1 MNNPRRKGECVIDLD
16 YLIDQLEDL
25 LTRSWRVPVINK
37 ALVDEEE
44 YLRLIDQM
52 RIAMPT
58 EIKQARQIQHDRDQI
73 VAQAKERAEH
83 IIALAEEQA
92 RQLVSE
98 HEVLKRAHQEREAII
113 QAAQKEAE
121 QIRAQADAYAL
132 EVLMEL
138 DKKLTEFHQI
148 VQNGIELLEA
158 QQKARRAF
166 LEGQGAPSE
175 TPAEEEEAHAVQEQQ
190 AEEPTGEQTE

>member
-1 MNNPRRKGECVIDLD
+1 M
-16 YLIDQLEDL
+16 
-25 LTRSWRVPVINK
+25 PVINK

-44 YLRLIDQM
+44 YLHLIDQM
-52 RIAMPT
+52 RISMPT

-98 HEVLKRAHQEREAII
+98 HELLKRAQQEREAILH
-113 QAAQKEAE
+113 AAHKEAE

-138 DKKLTEFHQI
+138 NKKLAEFHQV

-158 QQKARRAF
+158 QQKARQAF

-175 TPAEEEEAHAVQEQQ
+175 APPTEGGEGERPEETETRTAQEQEQ
-190 AEEPTGEQTE
+190 TEEPTGEQAE